1 MPNKL
6 TKVRVQIID
15 KETKLPKEDVD
26 VMTSSDAVLF
36 PDGESFQEKYENGEF
51 KGETGDD
58 GTSATIKVGST
69 TTLDPDSQAKVE
81 NIGTTSAAVLA
92 FYIPKGDKGDDGTS
106 IKILGRFDDENK
118 LVQAFPDGSDFN
130 GGFMV
135 GLEGKLQEYY
145 YWDNVNNKWTSM
157 GSIQGPKGDTGDK
170 GDTGKDGIGISII
183 NSFNTYEELVA
194 YYPDGSVC
202 GGSGCVTTN
211 TGEYWY
217 WNYIS
222 DKWTSIGNVL
232 GVEGPKGD
240 KGDPA
245 TISIEE
251 VNTIDSNQEATIENI
266 GTPSDARLIFNIPR
280 GEQGRLP
287 NIDSKLSKDSF
298 NPVENRTITIQIE
311 DLTNKIAYL
320 NSYIDS
326 LEDRLAALID
336 TINNIAHK
344 LDSLTGDVNKLKLD
358 TNKLEKRINSSVSAG
373 DQATSDI
380 IKLI

>member
-58 GTSATIKVGST
+58 GASATIKVGST
-69 TTLDPDSQAKVE
+69 TTLNAGSQAKVE

-106 IKILGRFDDENK
+106 IKILGRFDTEEK
-118 LVQAFPDGSDFN
+118 LLQAFPDGSDFN
-130 GGFMV
+130 GGFMI
-135 GLEGKLQEYY
+135 GLEGELQEYY

-157 GSIQGPKGDTGDK
+157 GSIQGPKGETGDK
-170 GDTGKDGIGISII
+170 GDTGKDGIGLSII

-222 DKWTSIGNVL
+222 NKWTSIGSIL
-232 GVEGPKGD
+232 GIEGPKGD

-245 TISIEE
+245 TVSIEE
-251 VNTIDSNQEATIENI
+251 VNTVGPDQDATVENV
-266 GTPSDARLIFNIPR
+266 GTPSDVRLVFNIPK
-280 GEQGRLP
+280 GEQGKFP
-287 NIDSKLSKDSF
+287 DIDSELSKESS
-298 NPVENRTITIQIE
+298 NPVENKVISIQID
-311 DLTNKIAYL
+311 DLTDKITYL
-320 NSYIDS
+320 NNYIDN
-326 LEDRLAALID
+326 LVDRLSALID
-336 TINNIAHK
+336 TINNIATK
-344 LDSLTGDVNKLKLD
+344 LDSLTNEVDKLKLEI
-358 TNKLEKRINSSVSAG
+358 NELEIKTSSLIG
-373 DQATSDI
+373 DKNISDS

>member
-26 VMTSSDAVLF
+26 VMTSSDSVLF

-58 GTSATIKVGST
+58 GASATIKVGST
-69 TTLDPDSQAKVE
+69 TTLNAGSQAKVE
-81 NIGTTSAAVLA
+81 NIGTTSAAVLS

-106 IKILGRFDDENK
+106 IKILGRFDTEDK
-118 LVQAFPDGSDFN
+118 LLQAFPDGSDFD

-135 GLEGKLQEYY
+135 GLEGDLQEYY

-157 GSIQGPKGDTGDK
+157 GSIQGPKGETGDK
-170 GDTGKDGIGISII
+170 GDTGKDGIGLSII
-183 NSFNTYEELVA
+183 NSFNTYEELIA

-222 DKWTSIGNVL
+222 NKWTSIGSIL
-232 GVEGPKGD
+232 GIEGPKGD

-245 TISIEE
+245 TVSIEE
-251 VNTIDSNQEATIENI
+251 VNTVDPNQDATVENV
-266 GTPSDARLIFNIPR
+266 GTPSDVRLVFNIPR
-280 GEQGRLP
+280 GVQGKIP
-287 NIDSKLSKDSF
+287 NIDSELSEESP
-298 NPVENRTITIQIE
+298 NPVENRVIAIQIN
-311 DLTNKIAYL
+311 DLTDKIKYL
-320 NSYIDS
+320 NDYIDN
-326 LEDRLAALID
+326 LEDRLSALID
-336 TINNIAHK
+336 IINNIATK
-344 LDSLTGDVNKLKLD
+344 LDSLTNEVDRLKLEI
-358 TNKLEKRINSSVSAG
+358 NKLEERTSSLTG
-373 DQATSDI
+373 DKNISSI

>member
-58 GTSATIKVGST
+58 GASATIKVGST
-69 TTLDPDSQAKVE
+69 TTLNAGSQAKVE
-81 NIGTTSAAVLA
+81 NIGTTSAAVLS

-106 IKILGRFDDENK
+106 IKILGRFDTEDK
-118 LVQAFPDGSDFN
+118 LLQAFPDGSDFD

-135 GLEGKLQEYY
+135 GLEGNLQEYY

-157 GSIQGPKGDTGDK
+157 GSIQGPKGETGDK
-170 GDTGKDGIGISII
+170 GDTGKDGIGLSII
-183 NSFNTYEELVA
+183 NSFNTYEELIA

-222 DKWTSIGNVL
+222 NKWTSIGSIL
-232 GVEGPKGD
+232 GIEGPKGD

-245 TISIEE
+245 TVSIEE
-251 VNTIDSNQEATIENI
+251 VNTVGPDQDATVENV
-266 GTPSDARLIFNIPR
+266 GTPSDVRLVFNIPK
-280 GEQGRLP
+280 GEQGKFP
-287 NIDSKLSKDSF
+287 DIDSELSKESS
-298 NPVENRTITIQIE
+298 NPVENKVITIQID
-311 DLTNKIAYL
+311 DLTDKINYL
-320 NSYIDS
+320 NNYIDN
-326 LEDRLAALID
+326 LEDRLSALID
-336 TINNIAHK
+336 TINNIATK
-344 LDSLTGDVNKLKLD
+344 LDSLTNEVDKLKLEI
-358 TNKLEKRINSSVSAG
+358 NELEIKTSSLIG
-373 DQATSDI
+373 DKNISDS

>member
-58 GTSATIKVGST
+58 GASATIKVGST
-69 TTLDPDSQAKVE
+69 TTLNAGSQAKVE

-106 IKILGRFDDENK
+106 IKILGRFDTEEK
-118 LVQAFPDGSDFN
+118 LLQAFPDGSDFN
-130 GGFMV
+130 GGFMI
-135 GLEGKLQEYY
+135 GLEGELQEYY

-157 GSIQGPKGDTGDK
+157 GSIQGPKGETGDK
-170 GDTGKDGIGISII
+170 GDTGKDGIGLSII

-222 DKWTSIGNVL
+222 NKWTSIGSIL
-232 GVEGPKGD
+232 GIEGPKGD

-245 TISIEE
+245 TVSIEE
-251 VNTIDSNQEATIENI
+251 VNTVGPDQDATVENV
-266 GTPSDARLIFNIPR
+266 GTPSDVRLVFNIPK
-280 GEQGRLP
+280 GEQGKFP
-287 NIDSKLSKDSF
+287 DIDSELSKESS
-298 NPVENRTITIQIE
+298 NPVENKVISIQID
-311 DLTNKIAYL
+311 DLTDKITYL
-320 NSYIDS
+320 NNYIDN
-326 LEDRLAALID
+326 LVDRLSALID
-336 TINNIAHK
+336 TINNIATK
-344 LDSLTGDVNKLKLD
+344 IDSLTIEVDKL
-358 TNKLEKRINSSVSAG
+358 
-373 DQATSDI
+373 
-380 IKLI
+380 

>member
-58 GTSATIKVGST
+58 GASATIKVGST
-69 TTLDPDSQAKVE
+69 TTLNAGSQAKVE

-106 IKILGRFDDENK
+106 IKILGRFDTEEK
-118 LVQAFPDGSDFN
+118 LLQAFPDGSDFN
-130 GGFMV
+130 GGFMI
-135 GLEGKLQEYY
+135 GLEGELQEYY

-157 GSIQGPKGDTGDK
+157 GSIQGPKGETGDK
-170 GDTGKDGIGISII
+170 GDTGKDGIGLSII

-222 DKWTSIGNVL
+222 NKWTSIGSIL
-232 GVEGPKGD
+232 GIEGPKGD

-245 TISIEE
+245 TVSIEE
-251 VNTIDSNQEATIENI
+251 VNTVGPDQDATVENV
-266 GTPSDARLIFNIPR
+266 GTPSDVRLVFNIPK
-280 GEQGRLP
+280 GEQGKFP
-287 NIDSKLSKDSF
+287 DIDSELSKESS
-298 NPVENRTITIQIE
+298 NPVENKVISIQID
-311 DLTNKIAYL
+311 DLTDKITYL
-320 NSYIDS
+320 NNYIDN
-326 LEDRLAALID
+326 LEDRLSALID
-336 TINNIAHK
+336 TINNIATK
-344 LDSLTGDVNKLKLD
+344 LDSLTNEVDKLKLEI
-358 TNKLEKRINSSVSAG
+358 NELEIKTSSLIG
-373 DQATSDI
+373 DKNISDS